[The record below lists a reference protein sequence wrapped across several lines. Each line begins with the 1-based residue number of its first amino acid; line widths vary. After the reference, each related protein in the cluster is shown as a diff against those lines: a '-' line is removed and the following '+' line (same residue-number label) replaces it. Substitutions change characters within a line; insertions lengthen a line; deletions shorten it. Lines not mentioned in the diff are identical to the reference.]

1 MLLYDNAFMKHP
13 GKLEMHWLGPYL
25 INSITSG
32 GVVQLQQLD
41 GTMLPKVVNGSKMK
55 PYRMG
60 PGLCDS

>member
-1 MLLYDNAFMKHP
+1 MLVYNSKFMKHS
-13 GKLEMHWLGPYL
+13 GKQYMHWLGPYL